1 MTPFLLL
8 QDPFHADDES
18 WGYLELEVYWNLK
31 FAMTGWDTWYG
42 AQKKE
47 DEFITTV
54 APLWTDHLSGWI
66 VLAVPFLLF
75 SASSLMILNI
85 WEGLVIADDKVPPF
99 PAASDLNKLFF
110 TYLYVV
116 GYAIF
121 VFCYCKIVDV
131 LYPS

>member
-1 MTPFLLL
+1 M
-8 QDPFHADDES
+8 
-18 WGYLELEVYWNLK
+18 
-31 FAMTGWDTWYG
+31 
-42 AQKKE
+42 
-47 DEFITTV
+47 
-54 APLWTDHLSGWI
+54 
-66 VLAVPFLLF
+66 LAVPFLLF